1 MSNSY
6 PDQGYQPHYSQEPDY
21 QYAYEP
27 EPKKR
32 MSGWL
37 IALIV
42 VLVLIVVCC
51 ICACVA
57 MVLLGPSM
65 GTVFSDMDHSSR
77 TQTGTALVSV
87 DGLS

>member
-6 PDQGYQPHYSQEPDY
+6 QDQGYQPQ

-42 VLVLIVVCC
+42 ILVLIVVCC
-51 ICACVA
+51 ICACLA
-57 MVLLGPSM
+57 MVLAGPSV
-65 GTVFSDMDHSSR
+65 GNVFSDIVLTME
-77 TQTGTALVSV
+77 APMP
-87 DGLS
+87 